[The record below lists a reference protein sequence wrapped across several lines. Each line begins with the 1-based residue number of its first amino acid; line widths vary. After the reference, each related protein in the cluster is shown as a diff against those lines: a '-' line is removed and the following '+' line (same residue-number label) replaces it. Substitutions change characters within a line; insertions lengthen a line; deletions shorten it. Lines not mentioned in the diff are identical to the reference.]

1 MSIYGMMFRK
11 CSHVSTKFA
20 QMTYVKSL
28 DLIKPPRNSSKN
40 TSSKFRP
47 PYAWRSKKCK
57 SLKSLKR
64 SPQRSRG
71 VPRRVPHGS
80 RWHWG
85 RGCRPR
91 RRRRTFH
98 RPRRSIPMC
107 GHSALWA
114 PFRSE
119 TADSSDWPAKSR
131 RDVLKLQARHWL
143 EMVAQKP
150 ITILGLE
157 KWSWP
162 LGRNLP
168 RCWFFR
174 FPHLPLVV
182 KMGYGLRCNHNHK
195 KVKTC

>member
-11 CSHVSTKFA
+11 RSHVSTKFT
-20 QMTYVKSL
+20 QMTYVKSS
-28 DLIKPPRNSSKN
+28 DLIKPSEEFFQKTSPANSTLPTPGGRKSGSHWTFCLSEAVKCRG
-40 TSSKFRP
+40 TFRHHE
-47 PYAWRSKKCK
+47 
-57 SLKSLKR
+57 
-64 SPQRSRG
+64 G
-71 VPRRVPHGS
+71 

-107 GHSALWA
+107 GHCELRA

-168 RCWFFR
+168 RFWFFR